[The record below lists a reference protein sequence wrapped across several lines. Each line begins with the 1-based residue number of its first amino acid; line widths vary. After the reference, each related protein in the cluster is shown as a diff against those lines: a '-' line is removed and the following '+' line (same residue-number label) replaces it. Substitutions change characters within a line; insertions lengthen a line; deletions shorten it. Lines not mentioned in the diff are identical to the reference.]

1 MCTLCSNSSTLPLCT
16 YHSWFSLKGHCP
28 LDLSMYLYKHV
39 CLWMSLASYNA
50 YKYNFQQRISWLSHR
65 WRTQRNAISN
75 VNCRIQWII
84 ESLNAP
90 CAPWYS
96 EEHACLSVMFSLN
109 PVWFFRHELE
119 VEALLDFLSSAPL
132 KYSSVDVC
140 RMFSGVIIVYAAWT
154 EAILI
159 SVLLTVLCWTN
170 LLWHLTSN
178 QVGLPAEL
186 KHINKRRKRN

>member
-1 MCTLCSNSSTLPLCT
+1 MQT
-16 YHSWFSLKGHCP
+16 
-28 LDLSMYLYKHV
+28 
-39 CLWMSLASYNA
+39 
-50 YKYNFQQRISWLSHR
+50 KYNFQQRISWLSHR

-96 EEHACLSVMFSLN
+96 EEHACLSVIMYSTPLIFYKSFELD
-109 PVWFFRHELE
+109 LE
-119 VEALLDFLSSAPL
+119 VLYAGLHGSAPL
-132 KYSSVDVC
+132 KCISWAFAWC
-140 RMFSGVIIVYAAWT
+140 NGVIIIFTDVT
-154 EAILI
+154 SDIGLLLI
-159 SVLLTVLCWTN
+159 VSSPRHYKRINPFGGKSFLTL
-170 LLWHLTSN
+170 LTSN